1 MTRAFDALLDAV
13 FGAPGG
19 SEAADTAPRTIE
31 LTDIPNPF
39 RPQEIDAAET
49 FALRR
54 RVLRPDLTPA
64 QATAQYA
71 GIPDA
76 FHLGIRPEAG
86 GPPLAIVSLMPA
98 ARKGVAGTHPWR
110 LRGFV
115 CHPDWRRRG
124 FGLSLIQA
132 GVAEVTRR
140 GGDVIWLHGRMAA
153 ARLYRRAGF
162 AAIGPSFDRTADGP
176 HRLFVRRPV
185 VLPEL

>member
-31 LTDIPNPF
+31 LTDIPKPF
-39 RPQEIDAAET
+39 RPREIDAAET

-54 RVLRPDLTPA
+54 SVLRPDLTPA

-98 ARKGVAGTHPWR
+98 ARLRLPSRLAPAR
-110 LRGFV
+110 LRALPDPGRSRGG
-115 CHPDWRRRG
+115 HPAWRRCDLASWSHG
-124 FGLSLIQA
+124 GGAALPTGGI
-132 GVAEVTRR
+132 RR
-140 GGDVIWLHGRMAA
+140 H
-153 ARLYRRAGF
+153 
-162 AAIGPSFDRTADGP
+162 RT
-176 HRLFVRRPV
+176 
-185 VLPEL
+185 VL